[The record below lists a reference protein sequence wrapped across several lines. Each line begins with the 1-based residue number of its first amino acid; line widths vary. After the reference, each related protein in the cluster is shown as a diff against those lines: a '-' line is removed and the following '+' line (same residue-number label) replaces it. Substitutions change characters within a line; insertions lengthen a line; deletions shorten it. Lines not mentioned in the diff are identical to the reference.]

1 MLQREV
7 SPEKGNASVRLCHS
21 AQLCS
26 QDLPPSP
33 GRRQH
38 PYSGPEGSARPAPHL
53 PDLRP
58 PRFSATL
65 TSLLFL
71 GHRLCSCS
79 FISLCVTTFLLVT
92 MSLSP
97 YLFAQVSPFQ
107 WCLCYLPSSF
117 KFQSLSTASLS
128 SPGGH
133 SPAEEVTGCHQLGTT
148 FGRAASPA
156 FTLESC
162 LSPSVSLGE
171 SRQRPCLWQHH
182 GNLASPFR
190 SMILPEL
197 PWWEL
202 PGWRLP
208 PSHRGVVC
216 VMGWVCSR
224 ALFQMDCFC
233 PMAFGLVCLVCFA
246 CFSSLARPFL
256 FPFSMRDFS
265 LSLPS
270 ETTSSELSQ
279 LSVSLTT
286 LTFHVFLAFFQKPKL
301 HLIRSWSVSAS
312 FPSY

>member
-33 GRRQH
+33 GRCQH

-58 PRFSATL
+58 PQFLATL

-208 PSHRGVVC
+208 PSHRGG
-216 VMGWVCSR
+216 GWYV
-224 ALFQMDCFC
+224 
-233 PMAFGLVCLVCFA
+233 
-246 CFSSLARPFL
+246 
-256 FPFSMRDFS
+256 
-265 LSLPS
+265 
-270 ETTSSELSQ
+270 
-279 LSVSLTT
+279 
-286 LTFHVFLAFFQKPKL
+286 
-301 HLIRSWSVSAS
+301 
-312 FPSY
+312 